1 MSFDPD
7 ALIARRRYRR
17 KLRWWQLA
25 TFVSLAA
32 AIIIGLGAA
41 GLLYQGE
48 KIARL
53 RITGVIIEDSSRDAL
68 LAQVAKDSS
77 IRALIVHLDSPGG
90 TVVGGEVARKIKR
103 QANDGTTIAKKIYF

>member
-1 MSFDPD
+1 M
-7 ALIARRRYRR
+7 
-17 KLRWWQLA
+17 
-25 TFVSLAA
+25 
-32 AIIIGLGAA
+32 
-41 GLLYQGE
+41 YQGE

-90 TVVGGEVARKIKR
+90 TVVGGEDLYRSLLVVGKNKPVVVIMGTVAASAAYMSAVAAERIFAR
-103 QANDGTTIAKKIYF
+103 ESTITGSIGVLFQTVDVSNGR

>member
-68 LAQVAKDSS
+68 LAQVAK
-77 IRALIVHLDSPGG
+77 ALFPNLKQYSKVMGDLYMDKAKLNTKINKLD
-90 TVVGGEVARKIKR
+90 K
-103 QANDGTTIAKKIYF
+103 N